1 MASEEDYVDTV
12 EALLSTVIRPC
23 LGEGSRGAR
32 YPPVSRGEAQQ
43 MFGGLRGEEILN
55 RNTELRNDVS
65 YIVSNSDAIVT
76 TVATID
82 SSSMAVVVLL
92 CSTQFVQ
99 QVVSMMP
106 LLSTGATATTRALN
120 CYYH

>member
-1 MASEEDYVDTV
+1 MTQSPSRGSPDSDRLRALRLQIARELMASEEDYVDTV

-32 YPPVSRGEAQQ
+32 YPPVSRREAQQ

-65 YIVSNSDAIVT
+65 NSDTISYA
-76 TVATID
+76 VA
-82 SSSMAVVVLL
+82 
-92 CSTQFVQ
+92 
-99 QVVSMMP
+99 
-106 LLSTGATATTRALN
+106 GAS
-120 CYYH
+120 